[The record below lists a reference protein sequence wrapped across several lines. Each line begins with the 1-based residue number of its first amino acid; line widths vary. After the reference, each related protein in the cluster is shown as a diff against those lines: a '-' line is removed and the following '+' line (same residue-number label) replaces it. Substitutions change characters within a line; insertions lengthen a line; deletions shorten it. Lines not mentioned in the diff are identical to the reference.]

1 LLRRQPDTKILYTS
15 GYTDN
20 AFLPS
25 GKPRQRGELLR
36 KPYSRESL
44 ARKIRQMLEL
54 APTADTPAEPIP
66 ASEPAPVAATE
77 VAAPAPEGRIQILV
91 CEDEPLIRMNLV
103 DLLEDMGHAV
113 ADAGN
118 AGEALELAANS
129 RFDILITDIGLPDM
143 SGLELARRLRGQWPE
158 LPVIIASGRGHGDA
172 PPLEGPIGYL
182 EKPFT
187 MQMLRKALAAF
198 TAAR

>member
-1 LLRRQPDTKILYTS
+1 
-15 GYTDN
+15 
-20 AFLPS
+20 
-25 GKPRQRGELLR
+25 
-36 KPYSRESL
+36 
-44 ARKIRQMLEL
+44 
-54 APTADTPAEPIP
+54 
-66 ASEPAPVAATE
+66 
-77 VAAPAPEGRIQILV
+77 
-91 CEDEPLIRMNLV
+91 
-103 DLLEDMGHAV
+103 MGHAV